1 MRKAL
6 NNLLKRWFTQAD
18 TEPQQV
24 AAPTTPQKPAE
35 IPSPDATAVVTAVAP
50 ATIPEPLKP
59 EAPAKEQEVFVA
71 WKPRIA
77 VDAIFFDWVMGY
89 PGEGSS
95 METEQKILQA
105 LFALLASDLNDAV
118 VVPRVPTVIPQLLN
132 SLRNKSV
139 SASELAQ
146 HIVKDVVLVGE
157 LINAVNSSLYNPADR
172 INSLDKAI
180 MILGED
186 GLRLLIA
193 KVAFRPIINL
203 SSGQYTR
210 RAAPHIWNQSEK
222 CAIACHQLAVGQ
234 DPFQAFLTG
243 LMKNVGLIIAFR
255 LLDQVCE
262 EPRFKYSR
270 GFSMAFTSAAATLSY
285 RVAQRW
291 GFPAEVVQALQQQAG
306 GSKAPTWAP
315 LGHLLHTADLLSK
328 MRVLVNHG
336 QLKSGDE
343 HLRVGM
349 SPQAAACFDTLN
361 DVNLYE
367 QGGSEQKLL
376 TE

>member
-6 NNLLKRWFTQAD
+6 NNLLRRWFTQTETAPLKAGTASAE
-18 TEPQQV
+18 TEPAV
-24 AAPTTPQKPAE
+24 SETPATVPAPPAE
-35 IPSPDATAVVTAVAP
+35 KAALSVPETKLVAD
-50 ATIPEPLKP
+50 
-59 EAPAKEQEVFVA
+59 EQEIFVA
-71 WKPRIA
+71 WKPQVA
-77 VDAIFFDWVMGY
+77 VDATFFDWLMGY
-89 PGEGSS
+89 PGEGNSL
-95 METEQKILQA
+95 EAEQKILQA

-139 SASELAQ
+139 SAGELAQ

-203 SSGQYTR
+203 NSGQYTR

-222 CAIACHQLAVGQ
+222 CAIACHHLAGKL

-262 EPRFKYSR
+262 EPRFRYSR
-270 GFSMAFTSAAATLSY
+270 SFALAFTSAAATLSY

-291 GFPAEVVQALQQQAG
+291 GFPPEVVQALQQQAG
-306 GSKAPTWAP
+306 GSKAPNWTP

-328 MRVLVNHG
+328 MRVLVNRN

-343 HLRVGM
+343 RLMAGLN
-349 SPQAAACFDTLN
+349 PQAIACFNSLN
-361 DVNLYE
+361 EINLYE
-367 QGGSEQKLL
+367 QGGSGKTLL

>member
-1 MRKAL
+1 VRKAL
-6 NNLLKRWFTQAD
+6 NNLLKRWFTQAETAPLKAGTASAE
-18 TEPQQV
+18 TEP
-24 AAPTTPQKPAE
+24 AASETPAAVPAPPAE
-35 IPSPDATAVVTAVAP
+35 KAALSVPETKLVAD
-50 ATIPEPLKP
+50 
-59 EAPAKEQEVFVA
+59 EQEIFVA
-71 WKPRIA
+71 WKPQVA
-77 VDAIFFDWVMGY
+77 VDATFFDWLMGY
-89 PGEGSS
+89 PGEGNSL
-95 METEQKILQA
+95 EAEQKILQA

-139 SASELAQ
+139 SAGELAQ

-203 SSGQYTR
+203 NSGQYTR

-222 CAIACHQLAVGQ
+222 CAIACHHLAGKL

-262 EPRFKYSR
+262 EPRFRYSR
-270 GFSMAFTSAAATLSY
+270 SFALAFTSAAATLSY

-291 GFPAEVVQALQQQAG
+291 GFPPEVVQALQQQAG
-306 GSKAPTWAP
+306 GSKAPNWTP

-328 MRVLVNHG
+328 MRVLVNRN

-343 HLRVGM
+343 RLMVGLN
-349 SPQAAACFDTLN
+349 PQAIACFNSLN
-361 DVNLYE
+361 EINLYE
-367 QGGSEQKLL
+367 QGGSGKTLL

>member
-6 NNLLKRWFTQAD
+6 NNLLKRWFTQTDEAPVQ
-18 TEPQQV
+18 TGSATPPEPEETQV
-24 AAPTTPQKPAE
+24 ASA
-35 IPSPDATAVVTAVAP
+35 AP
-50 ATIPEPLKP
+50 ATPSTDVI
-59 EAPAKEQEVFVA
+59 EAPGGPAPQTLTLEQKVYVS
-71 WKPRIA
+71 WKPRVA
-77 VDAIFFDWVMGY
+77 VDTIFFDWVMGY
-89 PGEGSS
+89 PGEGSN
-95 METEQKILQA
+95 METEQKILQS

-139 SASELAQ
+139 SAGELAQ

-222 CAIACHQLAVGQ
+222 CAIACHQLAIGQ

-291 GFPAEVVQALQQQAG
+291 GFPAEVVQALQQQSG
-306 GSKAPTWAP
+306 GSKAPAWAP

-328 MRVLVNHG
+328 MRVLVNQG
-336 QLKSGDE
+336 QLKSADGD
-343 HLRVGM
+343 LKAGM

-361 DVNLYE
+361 EVNLYE

-376 TE
+376 AE